1 MSFARIPRDAK
12 SIISEFSPSTY
23 DIRVEVYS
31 NYDFYEVLR
40 VLHQHSV
47 TGDLPSRAN
56 LNTDPPRYTSEQVRN
71 ATINYID
78 SGQHEGYWGKLVS
91 MSTILYLQGAPQT
104 LVDRSLQFVDIPIP
118 TDWPNTR
125 QSPILDDSI
134 TRDYDTTVE
143 GIKGWMPILGSFS
156 SYNHRRPIEVDYD
169 DGAISLTF
177 WWMLPFPLHFTR
189 EWWNKAHDIMRK
201 DASRLLATFMAQLF
215 SPFLPSARVNS
226 TSWKLVDASSLD
238 VNFWSDI
245 LERNKNGETSPNT
258 DRGGQNV
265 GTEAIIKI
273 QNNRSTPLSKTSAVV
288 TELKF

>member
-1 MSFARIPRDAK
+1 MSFAKIPRDAE
-12 SIISEFSPSTY
+12 SIISKFSPSTY

-31 NYDFYEVLR
+31 NYDFYDVLR
-40 VLHQHSV
+40 VLYQHSV
-47 TGDLPSRAN
+47 TGELISPAN

-71 ATINYID
+71 ASNY
-78 SGQHEGYWGKLVS
+78 STKNEGYWGKLFN

-143 GIKGWMPILGSFS
+143 GIKGRMPILGSFS
-156 SYNHRRPIEVDYD
+156 SYNHRRPIAVDYD

-201 DASRLLATFMAQLF
+201 DASRLLAKFMAQLF
-215 SPFLPSARVNS
+215 SPFLPPAPLNS
-226 TSWKLVDASSLD
+226 TNWKLVDASSLD

-245 LERNKNGETSPNT
+245 LKRNKNGETSPNIYFE
-258 DRGGQNV
+258 GV
-265 GTEAIIKI
+265 GTAAIIKI
-273 QNNRSTPLSKTSAVV
+273 QNNRSTRLSKTSAVV